1 MNRHT
6 ATIAMAQAFPM
17 GWRPQHAFA
26 CCALKTPRKP
36 HGMGVVAL
44 WRIENHVMA
53 GDDEWQPLL
62 SLMERIRLLHTLQ
75 GKPESIPQGGR
86 MSDTVIRAAA
96 RALNPDRPIMTLA
109 GLSHGRRSTAK
120 SWATGHRRPSVATLK
135 ILCDLLKDRRA
146 VLYQLIPELEYVIM
160 LRERDPP
167 RRTGFNEIRERDGPG
182 SKPRDGRNQ
191 LGRPRRK

>member
-6 ATIAMAQAFPM
+6 ATIRDGIGISYGVATATCHCMLRFEISQKPA
-17 GWRPQHAFA
+17 
-26 CCALKTPRKP
+26 RK
-36 HGMGVVAL
+36 GIVAL

-62 SLMERIRLLHTLQ
+62 SLMERIRLLRTLQ

-120 SWATGHRRPSVATLK
+120 S
-135 ILCDLLKDRRA
+135 
-146 VLYQLIPELEYVIM
+146 
-160 LRERDPP
+160 
-167 RRTGFNEIRERDGPG
+167 
-182 SKPRDGRNQ
+182 
-191 LGRPRRK
+191 